1 MDGQWAVTRSMPMPD
16 VIGQSAAVA
25 HPTWYHHP
33 AYQMD
38 MIGEMLQMLLLFTE
52 RCACLWR
59 SSSRLA
65 KVHPFPDY
73 GPMLTAQW

>member
-52 RCACLWR
+52 RCACL
-59 SSSRLA
+59 
-65 KVHPFPDY
+65 
-73 GPMLTAQW
+73 